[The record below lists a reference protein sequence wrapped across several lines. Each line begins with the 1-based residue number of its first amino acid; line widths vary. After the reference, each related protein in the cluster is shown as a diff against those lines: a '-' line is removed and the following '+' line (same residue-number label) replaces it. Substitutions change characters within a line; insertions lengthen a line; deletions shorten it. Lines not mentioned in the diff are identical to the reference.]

1 MHIGKYIDLVHR
13 TEEDLVKAFK
23 NVAKAHGDEVDVYQT
38 CMLLASWSQALADDL
53 ERFVDKYKKEKD
65 KDPDR
70 LSNTLLKDTRK
81 GGMALL
87 RDLQDLYLIASE
99 VEVCC
104 TILKQGATGL
114 RDGDLLSTCE
124 EVERQTKRQLSWLLT
139 RMKSAAPQTLIVA
152 ESIE

>member
-1 MHIGKYIDLVHR
+1 MHIGRYIDLVHR

-23 NVAKAHGDEVDVYQT
+23 KVAKAHGDEVDVYQT
-38 CMLLASWSQALADDL
+38 CILLASWSQVLADDL
-53 ERFVDKYKKEKD
+53 ERFVNKYKNERDKE
-65 KDPDR
+65 PDR

-114 RDGDLLSTCE
+114 RDEELVSTCK

-152 ESIE
+152 ESDN